1 MSSSFQPRRE
11 TSMTEPTSS
20 SAAGVIAWKFLGL
33 SALISAGVLGAVFM
47 AAFDPPKDRKT
58 LFAQGA
64 VAGTTSLIFGP
75 VLVKW
80 FDSVVDFVDL
90 AKATHLE
97 ALEVAAP
104 IYLLTG
110 ALSWGVFAAIAKLRQ
125 IIRDRGAEAAAGKL
139 GL

>member
-1 MSSSFQPRRE
+1 MLFSLQHLRKLA
-11 TSMTEPTSS
+11 MTEPTSS
-20 SAAGVIAWKFLGL
+20 SAAGVMAWKLLGL

-58 LFAQGA
+58 LFVQGA

-75 VLVKW
+75 LLVRW
-80 FDSVVDFVDL
+80 FDSWVDFIDL

-125 IIRDRGAEAAAGKL
+125 IIRDRGAEAAAGKI